1 LNTLQSCIRDLNSLW
16 QPPGTKDMVE
26 YFTLGD
32 LWDCY
37 DEWSAYG
44 AGTQVVLSSGDTIMQ
59 YYVPYLSAIQIY
71 SNKSV
76 VASRFCN
83 LFSIHLLSTKI
94 QLIAA
99 PLSLMI
105 CGS

>member
-1 LNTLQSCIRDLNSLW
+1 
-16 QPPGTKDMVE
+16 MVE

-44 AGTQVVLSSGDTIMQ
+44 AGTQVVLSSGETIRQ
-59 YYVPYLSAIQIY
+59 HYVPYLSAIQIY
-71 SNKSV
+71 SHKSV

-83 LFSIHLLSTKI
+83 LFSIHLLSTKTLADSSSFI
-94 QLIAA
+94 SDDLRQL
-99 PLSLMI
+99 
-105 CGS
+105 G